1 MRSLPVP
8 PHGLGSLG
16 IRVGPGILCSPLS
29 SLSRCWMSWFYR
41 WFSKMER
48 LMFQSSQVRFKK
60 NFLCLRLKKKSFVI
74 EGELIYC
81 AVWVSGVPQ
90 SESFIQKCIFTV
102 NSSHA
107 ISVFWLY
114 TSVCLSVR
122 PFPVSS
128 PVLTPG
134 KHGFGYFVFT
144 SLYFLVWS
152 ELLNHLLTWTS
163 SQFMCYYFIS
173 VT

>member
-60 NFLCLRLKKKSFVI
+60 NFLCLRLKKKVLLLKDS
-74 EGELIYC
+74 
-81 AVWVSGVPQ
+81 W
-90 SESFIQKCIFTV
+90 FTV
-102 NSSHA
+102 LCEFQVYHKVSR
-107 ISVFWLY
+107 LY
-114 TSVCLSVR
+114 RNVYLQWIVVTPSLSFGCTRVSVCLYDPSLC
-122 PFPVSS
+122 PHLFS
-128 PVLTPG
+128 PLGSMALVT
-134 KHGFGYFVFT
+134 
-144 SLYFLVWS
+144 LYLPACIF
-152 ELLNHLLTWTS
+152 
-163 SQFMCYYFIS
+163 
-173 VT
+173 